1 MCSTCGCKGAESLEA
16 EEWDFDYYAIN
27 KDDRILYDGRYNGKS
42 HKQLIDI
49 GYDKGIGLEDINPIQ
64 TKIFSILHHDVEM
77 KNNLWDLEAYLNQ
90 FSVKE
95 LNNLFIKEFDYDI
108 EVVDDKLYPYTGQ
121 GDTKPKIIKGII
133 TSMSGEP
140 ENMDGDEL
148 IAWIKENDMED
159 EEITVYPDE
168 GGAGVIYLDEDDGER
183 LNLYNAESFE
193 AETSTKEMNKA
204 YKQYKINLEKYVGF
218 GDLWEKIHDE
228 SLRLQSQGLIAFDA
242 WNKACKKFKVYD
254 KLTKGVNMEHLRE
267 REKRYE
273 PDSYYGGA
281 ESFGAESNFDKLAN
295 KIAAQYRKKG
305 TSAKEAMRIGKATAA
320 KIGFKK
326 YGKAGMRRKAM
337 RGRMAKGA
345 EGSMPKKSIIP
356 NVIIFGVLGV
366 TAYLATKIKSVEFG
380 ADGDCGCGC
389 KGAKVGGCGDTKQA
403 DEGHYPETFDPVQDW
418 LPRYRY
424 PADSDWSNSY
434 NPADPYRPLDYQT
447 VQVDSR
453 TTVDKMGMI

>member
-1 MCSTCGCKGAESLEA
+1 MCSTCGCKGAEDSDISKNIFGNMRDA
-16 EEWDFDYYAIN
+16 KKRA
-27 KDDRILYDGRYNGKS
+27 
-42 HKQLIDI
+42 KQLGTKQIHSHDLN
-49 GYDKGIGLEDINPIQ
+49 GDKVFMPFKTHQEYQ
-64 TKIFSILHHDVEM
+64 
-77 KNNLWDLEAYLNQ
+77 KNM
-90 FSVKE
+90 
-95 LNNLFIKEFDYDI
+95 
-108 EVVDDKLYPYTGQ
+108 G
-121 GDTKPKIIKGII
+121 
-133 TSMSGEP
+133 
-140 ENMDGDEL
+140 
-148 IAWIKENDMED
+148 
-159 EEITVYPDE
+159 
-168 GGAGVIYLDEDDGER
+168 
-183 LNLYNAESFE
+183 AESFGAEEYLPLGKDNWDLYELDDGSKNIKIADKITTKFNQEMHKTIKMVKEGSNPDKE
-193 AETSTKEMNKA
+193 AQKLFDKMEKFMDKYEDEGATDSEPIEVLSET
-204 YKQYKINLEKYVGF
+204 INQVFEKHGYSP
-218 GDLWEKIHDE
+218 E
-228 SLRLQSQGLIAFDA
+228 
-242 WNKACKKFKVYD
+242 
-254 KLTKGVNMEHLRE
+254 
-267 REKRYE
+267 
-273 PDSYYGGA
+273 YYIA

-305 TSAKEAMRIGKATAA
+305 KSAKEAMRIGKATAA

-380 ADGDCGCGC
+380 ADGGCGCGC

-447 VQVDSR
+447 VQIDSR